1 MATIETLEAEI
12 NKLKADVKTAISKV
26 EAETTPTAAEAA
38 VAQSREG
45 EVKTISPTEK
55 KDEVKTAITKAD
67 EPVAAA
73 KPKEAEVKVVV
84 PAENKNEVKTIKADE
99 PVATTAKP
107 KEAEVKV
114 VVPAENK
121 NEVKTIKADEPV
133 ATAKPKE
140 AEVKVVVP
148 TENKARDAVEK
159 VKTGAAYIGKAKFR
173 AAICLA
179 FLFGVAVG
187 SFIGTYA
194 TRSSLGRAA
203 DSMGVSP
210 SSAGRP

>member
-12 NKLKADVKTAISKV
+12 NKLKADVQTTISKV
-26 EAETTPTAAEAA
+26 EAETTPKAAEAA
-38 VAQSREG
+38 VAKSREG

-67 EPVAAA
+67 EPVA
-73 KPKEAEVKVVV
+73 
-84 PAENKNEVKTIKADE
+84 
-99 PVATTAKP
+99 TAKP

-140 AEVKVVVP
+140 AEVKTIGP
-148 TENKARDAVEK
+148 TQNRAKDAVEK
-159 VKTGAAYIGKAKFR
+159 VKTGAVYIGKAKFW
-173 AAICLA
+173 AAVCLA

-203 DSMGVSP
+203 ASVGVSP

>member
-84 PAENKNEVKTIKADE
+84 P
-99 PVATTAKP
+99 
-107 KEAEVKV
+107 
-114 VVPAENK
+114 
-121 NEVKTIKADEPV
+121 
-133 ATAKPKE
+133 
-140 AEVKVVVP
+140 